1 MSLVLV
7 DFLSITLFAERGNK
21 IQLLFMS
28 ASPYRVWT
36 NKDNFSLRG
45 HGFGNHSAALYP
57 YVTQV
62 CEVCPRNYC
71 KFYSSSFFA
80 MRANPINRG
89 TCNDESV

>member
-7 DFLSITLFAERGNK
+7 DLLSITLFAERRNK

-28 ASPYRVWT
+28 ASPYQVWT
-36 NKDNFSLRG
+36 NKDNFSSSG
-45 HGFGNHSAALYP
+45 HGFGNHSAALSP

-62 CEVCPRNYC
+62 CEVSSRNYC

-80 MRANPINRG
+80 KRANPINHG
-89 TCNDESV
+89 MCNDESV